1 VYIYTTMKEKLIRLG
16 LTDREAEAYL
26 ALYNFN
32 EASATQ
38 IAKLTKEHRTNI
50 YDSLSSLIK
59 KGLISY
65 NIKNNV
71 KYFHVSNPEKLLDF
85 VEEKEKIAKNIIPEL
100 RSKLKV
106 DKEKPIVEVYEGK
119 EGFKSILSMILRERQ
134 TIYGIGASEE
144 WEKRFP
150 IRIDQYMREREKN
163 KIHAKLLYVKGSKF
177 IDNKMN
183 EIKFLPNEFS
193 QPSTIAIFGEYIAI
207 FMWTEPMTATLT
219 KSKQL
224 SNSFKEYF
232 NLMWKIA
239 KK

>member
-1 VYIYTTMKEKLIRLG
+1 MKEKLIRLG

-50 YDSLSSLIK
+50 YDTLSSLIK

-134 TIYGIGASEE
+134 TIYGIGASE
-144 WEKRFP
+144 
-150 IRIDQYMREREKN
+150 KN